1 MSGRRAR
8 KSPLRDGP
16 PVAAAETRRVGAGQ
30 WLVARSL
37 LLLIA
42 GWALLG
48 LGACGEKIAIPEA
61 VGIPSSS
68 TYLEKDGFDLTD
80 PTDIVE
86 AAGKLFI
93 TEGAPG
99 TIAKYN
105 LRGVLDQ
112 GPVEGLARPMA
123 VCLDSLARI
132 IVVGESGDGVTPPRL
147 SFFDQGDL
155 SLRGSFDLDGLV
167 KSIDG
172 LACQGDFLYIS
183 DPDSGAV
190 FRYQWLDHQAGLLRP
205 RGEVCNSRGSAES
218 PQFVQKPSGLA
229 IDIDGMLLVCD
240 ADTLRNWVV
249 RFDPRPA
256 GADSTSLGT
265 IVPFVPTTCPTV
277 DISANVLGKAPGCGE
292 PFVPGPSDEVGAFF
306 APLGAGIDREGR
318 IYVMDSL
325 NRRGQRFTAQGDFDL
340 VFGSSAG
347 GAVPLDRP
355 RRIAV
360 VHGQTT
366 RGGIQVEIAGAILYV
381 VDERTAQIRIF
392 EDKRWSDFKGG
403 S

>member
-1 MSGRRAR
+1 MKVKMALRAI
-8 KSPLRDGP
+8 
-16 PVAAAETRRVGAGQ
+16 AALG
-30 WLVARSL
+30 L
-37 LLLIA
+37 LA
-42 GWALLG
+42 AWALVPLSG
-48 LGACGEKIAIPEA
+48 CGEKITIPQA

-68 TYLEKDGFDLTD
+68 TYLNKGEFDLTD
-80 PTDIVE
+80 PTDIIE

-93 TEGAPG
+93 TEGGPG

-105 LRGVLDQ
+105 LSGDLDK
-112 GPVEGLARPMA
+112 GPVTGLVHPRA

-132 IVVGESGDGVTPPRL
+132 IVVGESGDAATPPRL

-155 SLRGSFDLDGLV
+155 NWRGSFDLAGQV
-167 KSIDG
+167 HRIEG
-172 LACQGDFLYIS
+172 LASHGDFLYIA

-190 FRYQWLDHQAGLLRP
+190 FRYRWIDHEAGLLEP
-205 RGEVCNSRGSAES
+205 RGEVCNSRGSVES

-229 IDIDGMLLVCD
+229 IDIEGMLLVCD
-240 ADTLRNWVV
+240 RDTLRNWVV
-249 RFDPRPA
+249 RFDPAPA
-256 GADSTSLGT
+256 GGDSTSLGV
-265 IVPFVPTTCPTV
+265 IVPFFETSCPTV
-277 DISANVLGKAPGCGE
+277 DISAHVLGKAPACGE

-306 APLGAGIDREGR
+306 APSGAGIDREGK

-325 NRRGQRFTAQGDFDL
+325 NHRGQRFTALGDFDL
-340 VFGSSAG
+340 VFGSDAG
-347 GAVPLDRP
+347 GAIPLDRP

-381 VDERTAQIRIF
+381 VDEATAQIRIF